1 VIRVH
6 GWGRYPQI
14 MARLIQPGS
23 PAQFVKSMAGAPLI
37 ARGLGRSYGDSSL
50 APLMLSTRSLDNM
63 NSFDPV
69 AGLLTCEAGASLDEI
84 LRIFVPRGW
93 FLPVVPGTRFVSV
106 GGAVASDVHG
116 KNHHLHG
123 SFTAHVQHI
132 ELLLGNGE
140 TVRASRADNPD
151 LFHATCGGMG
161 LTGVILCV
169 SLRLQRIASADVLEI
184 TRRCSGLDELLEMLA
199 AHESSP
205 YSVAWVDGLA
215 SGAKLGRS
223 LLMLGQH
230 AMDGPLALTPGR
242 ARSVPLNMPGRLL
255 NRTGAWTFNALYWS
269 RAGEAGVAR
278 RKSFE
283 QFFFPLDAIAHWNR
297 LYGAAGFVQYQFVVP
312 KATGAAA
319 LREILVRVA
328 SSGCPAFLAVL
339 KAFGAANC
347 NLLSFPIE
355 GYTLALDFKA
365 EGAVFSLLDEL
376 DAIVLHHGGRSYLAK
391 DARMSE
397 ATFKRAY
404 PRWQEF
410 EAVRARWHA
419 HGRFASRQSRRLG
432 LL

>member
-1 VIRVH
+1 
-6 GWGRYPQI
+6 
-14 MARLIQPGS
+14 
-23 PAQFVKSMAGAPLI
+23 
-37 ARGLGRSYGDSSL
+37 
-50 APLMLSTRSLDNM
+50 
-63 NSFDPV
+63 
-69 AGLLTCEAGASLDEI
+69 
-84 LRIFVPRGW
+84 VPRGW

-123 SFTAHVQHI
+123 SFTAHVEHI

-140 TVRASRADNPD
+140 TVRASRTDNLD

-169 SLRLQRIASADVLEI
+169 SLLLQRIASADVLET

-205 YSVAWVDGLA
+205 YSVAWVDALA

-223 LLMLGQH
+223 LLMLGEH
-230 AMDGPLALTPGR
+230 ATDGPLALAPGR
-242 ARSVPLNMPGRLL
+242 VRSVPLNMPGRLL
-255 NRTGAWTFNALYWS
+255 NRTGAWTFNALYWN
-269 RAGEAGVAR
+269 RAGDARVAR

-355 GYTLALDFKA
+355 GYTVALDFKA
-365 EGAVFSLLDEL
+365 EGAVFRLLDEL
-376 DAIVLHHGGRSYLAK
+376 DPIVLHHGGRFYLAK

-397 ATFKRAY
+397 STFKRAY